1 MSHRARLLTLPI
13 TWRYAL
19 TFVDARGLNED
30 MLPLRAAML
39 LAISSNDTEVTETA
53 LPEAQVEPQSKDPK
67 EDEDDEDESKSG
79 PRPIK
84 EQEAQEEEEE
94 EEEPEEEEEEEGD
107 AEEEEPEEEE
117 EEEEEE
123 EVEEQKHAPVL
134 PEAAK
139 PTLKPKE
146 DSGSDQDEFFNIA
159 HANEN
164 AARKLM
170 AKYLK
175 IRTAIRKHS
184 HELAALQRELA
195 ALDPSIGAG
204 DAAVPRDSDIQT
216 FAAFMEHQE
225 QNVKGGREDESIAA
239 TVKRL
244 EHDKYEGR
252 QRLARNTAKL
262 FGLAGPLLDPG
273 ALVEDPDV
281 AAALEECSGTPN
293 VVSRVMGSPVATLGL
308 SLAQM
313 ISSNLHKQPKKNSI
327 YNTEKWRRYVASK
340 TV

>member
-39 LAISSNDTEVTETA
+39 HAISCDDKEVTETP
-53 LPEAQVEPQSKDPK
+53 LPEAEVPPQ
-67 EDEDDEDESKSG
+67 
-79 PRPIK
+79 
-84 EQEAQEEEEE
+84 EQEAAKSEPEEVVRREPEHLVEEEEEEDEEQEEEEE
-94 EEEPEEEEEEEGD
+94 EEDAPEEDAEEEEEES
-107 AEEEEPEEEE
+107 EEEE
-117 EEEEEE
+117 ERKHPQPTM
-123 EVEEQKHAPVL
+123 VEIPRPVPL
-134 PEAAK
+134 PE
-139 PTLKPKE
+139 PKD

-184 HELAALQRELA
+184 TELANLQRELA
-195 ALDPSIGAG
+195 ALDPSIGG
-204 DAAVPRDSDIQT
+204 DAALPRESDLHT
-216 FAAFMEHQE
+216 FTAFMEHQE
-225 QNVKGGREDESIAA
+225 QNAKAGREDETIAA

-244 EHDKYEGR
+244 ENDKYEGR

-262 FGLAGPLLDPG
+262 FGLAGPWVDPG

-313 ISSNLHKQPKKNSI
+313 ISANLQKPSKKEGI
-327 YNTEKWRRYVASK
+327 YNTQKWKRWVASRQ
-340 TV
+340 T